1 MADSKLQQQAI
12 SVFLGI
18 DLGTGSC
25 KALLLSSDGAI
36 VAEASQAYAVHA
48 PKPGWAESDPPDWWQ
63 AVAKAVRAVV
73 DGQAPQV
80 QAIGLSGQMHGVV
93 LVDATGNPL
102 RPAILWADGRATQE
116 LQALEALPDT
126 LRHRLAN
133 PAAVGMAAAS
143 LLWLKTHEEALYQK
157 ARWALQPKDWLRLWL
172 TGKAHSEP
180 SDASGTFLYDLLADT
195 WAFEVMEA
203 LGLRPDLFPPLVG
216 SAGIAGYLGPE
227 AARHLGLPTGIPV
240 AAGAADTAAALLGCG
255 LKLGEAQLTV
265 GSGAQLTVLL
275 AEAKVDPTLRTHLFR
290 AALPGQ
296 WYAMAAMQNAGLA
309 LEWVRALLGLSW
321 EQAYQEAQ
329 SVAPGCE
336 GLTFLPYLTGERTP
350 HLDPLARGVW
360 AGLGR
365 HHRRGHLMRAA
376 LEGVAYSL
384 REGLEA
390 LGEAVSPHGPLRLA
404 GGGTAHPFWQQLLAD
419 VLKRPLTESPVR
431 SASARGA
438 ALLGAMALGVRLS
451 VSWQPSETTALPR
464 ASYEEGYTRFKQLYA
479 RLAGWFGT
487 H

>member
-1 MADSKLQQQAI
+1 M
-12 SVFLGI
+12 FLGI

-25 KALLLSSDGAI
+25 KALLLSSGGT
-36 VAEASQAYAVHA
+36 VVSEASQAYPVNA
-48 PKPGWAESDPPDWWQ
+48 PKPGWAESDPENWWQ
-63 AVAKAVRAVV
+63 AVGEAARRAVKGHADKV
-73 DGQAPQV
+73 LAV
-80 QAIGLSGQMHGVV
+80 GLSGQMHGVV
-93 LVDATGNPL
+93 LVDANGSPL

-116 LQALEALPDT
+116 LQALEALPDR

-133 PAAVGMAAAS
+133 PPAVGMAAAS

-172 TGKAHSEP
+172 TGEAHSEP

-216 SAGIAGYLGPE
+216 SAEIAGYLGPE

-296 WYAMAAMQNAGLA
+296 WYAMAAIQNAGLA
-309 LEWVRALLGLSW
+309 LEWVRALLGLNW

-365 HHRRGHLMRAA
+365 HHQRGHLMRAA
-376 LEGVAYSL
+376 LEGVAFSL
-384 REGLEA
+384 RDGLEA
-390 LGEAVSPHGPLRLA
+390 LGEAVAPHSPLRLA
-404 GGGTAHPFWQQLLAD
+404 GGGSTHPFWQQMLAD
-419 VLKRPLTESPVR
+419 VLGCPLQPNPIP
-431 SASARGA
+431 SASGKGA
-438 ALLGAMALGVRLS
+438 AVLAARAIGTTVHTP
-451 VSWQPSETTALPR
+451 PSPLPTSMTPSGI
-464 ASYEEGYTRFKQLYA
+464 SYHEHYLRFKHLYKQLTD
-479 RLAGWFGT
+479 WFRM
-487 H
+487 